1 MRNKYYRQV
10 TGQRSTITE
19 KNKTK
24 QNTDKVDDC
33 RKRLELEKCIPRVKQ
48 KI

>member
-19 KNKTK
+19 KTK

-33 RKRLELEKCIPRVKQ
+33 RKRLELKKCIHRVKQ